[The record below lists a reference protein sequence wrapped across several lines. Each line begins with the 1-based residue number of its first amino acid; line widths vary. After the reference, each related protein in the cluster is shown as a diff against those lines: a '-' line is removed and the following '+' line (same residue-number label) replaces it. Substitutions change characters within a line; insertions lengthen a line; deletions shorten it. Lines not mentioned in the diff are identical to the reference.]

1 MVCTA
6 VMESADDFDHRRFE
20 AMVLQLPDT
29 HRRVLSA
36 VMARV
41 EHLEREGQ
49 PESAHRL
56 LEQILSIVQTGESPS

>member
-1 MVCTA
+1 
-6 VMESADDFDHRRFE
+6 MESADDFDQLRFE
-20 AMVLQLPDT
+20 TMVQQLPET

-41 EHLEREGQ
+41 EHLERVGEAEG
-49 PESAHRL
+49 AHRL